1 MSTHTT
7 PPTTVPTA
15 IALAARARGTGGR
28 RMPRHRA
35 DDPIHLLPVEIRQL
49 RLEVLLWAFRQG
61 LPIHAEALTCILLAK
76 DAHLDDPF
84 MRWTAESVRRLLWVD
99 IVTLC
104 DALGRHRPEQVAPT
118 MWTLL
123 DFLHG
128 SHRLTVDSDV
138 LELLREPLIDS
149 GGIGRRRG
157 VGTARRRHPA
167 AR

>member
-1 MSTHTT
+1 M
-7 PPTTVPTA
+7 
-15 IALAARARGTGGR
+15 
-28 RMPRHRA
+28 
-35 DDPIHLLPVEIRQL
+35 LPLPLRQL

-61 LPIHAEALTCILLAK
+61 LPVDADALTCILLAK

-84 MRWTAESVRRLLWVD
+84 TRWTAESVRRLLWVD

-104 DALGRHRPEQVAPT
+104 DALGLCRPEQVAAT

-128 SHRLTVDSDV
+128 SQRFTDGSDR

-149 GGIGRRRG
+149 GGVGRRRRDAP
-157 VGTARRRHPA
+157 ARRRHPA

>member
-7 PPTTVPTA
+7 PPTTEPIT
-15 IALAARARGTGGR
+15 LAARARTSGGR
-28 RMPRHRA
+28 RLPRHRA
-35 DDPIHLLPVEIRQL
+35 DDPIHLLPVELRQL

-61 LPIHAEALTCILLAK
+61 QPVDAEALTCILLAK

-84 MRWTAESVRRLLWVD
+84 TRWTAESVRRLLWVD

-104 DALGRHRPEQVAPT
+104 DALGLHRPAQVAPT

-128 SHRLTVDSDV
+128 SHRLSDGSDL

-149 GGIGRRRG
+149 GGVGRRRG
-157 VGTARRRHPA
+157 VGPARRRHPA